1 MISYS
6 SLTFLLAL
14 GVAGAVLVLRPAG
27 LGDATGLGVT
37 ISTAGSAVVFLP
49 RVFFVTGVFLGDG
62 LAGEAFVAFFP
73 RVAFAAGFAGE
84 STGAGDTATA
94 LVARPRPPLVA
105 LGVAFLGVA
114 TLACFFGVAT
124 FFGLATSCG
133 VSTSSTIFL
142 PRVVFAAALGF
153 AGEGDTAFFPRPRV
167 DLAGCLGDL
176 GFRGDFFSTAALAT
190 LILTGDS
197 TGVGS
202 GVFGVAFFW
211 LFFAGVV
218 LSVTA
223 LVPLERLAR
232 PTLGVACFGVAAFL
246 GVAVFAFFGVTA
258 FAFLPLV
265 LLAGFAALGVEGA
278 GDFGVIT
285 FAGACGVVAFAGV
298 LDGVAAF
305 LDVVFGVADLR
316 GVFFFCSAGVF
327 LGVFLAG
334 VAAFLGVFLAGVAAF
349 LGVSLAGVAVFLD
362 TGLAGLGSAMRERL
376 ILGSVVGVLTRLRFV
391 ATLAG

>member
-1 MISYS
+1 MISFS

-14 GVAGAVLVLRPAG
+14 GVAGAALVFRPAG

-37 ISTAGSAVVFLP
+37 ISTAGSTVVFLP
-49 RVFFVTGVFLGDG
+49 RVFFTTGVFLGDG

-73 RVAFAAGFAGE
+73 RVAFAAGFVGE

-114 TLACFFGVAT
+114 TLACFLGVAT

-133 VSTSSTIFL
+133 VSTSSTVFL
-142 PRVVFAAALGF
+142 PRVVLAAALGF

-167 DLAGCLGDL
+167 DLSGCL
-176 GFRGDFFSTAALAT
+176 GDFFSTAALAT
-190 LILTGDS
+190 WTLTGDS

-211 LFFAGVV
+211 FFFAGVV

-223 LVPLERLAR
+223 LVPLERLVR

-246 GVAVFAFFGVTA
+246 GVAVFTFFGVTA

-265 LLAGFAALGVEGA
+265 LLVGFAALGVEGA

-305 LDVVFGVADLR
+305 LGVVFGVADLR

-349 LGVSLAGVAVFLD
+349 LGVSLAGVAAFLD
-362 TGLAGLGSAMRERL
+362 IGLAGLGSAMRERL